1 MGGAPGPSLVN
12 QVSLEYTST
21 QSIFTFDVAG
31 KVTLTVTFL
40 SPVYPDDMGRQSQQ
54 FSYIVTKAKSSDGAA
69 HNVQVYMDVSGGMCP
84 SSTPHSPVTIL
95 LIARTEWASG
105 DVGQV
110 VTWDVGNSGDI
121 IYHKFQ
127 RQNQEQFKEAGEIA
141 SWGNWYL
148 ATRSDKGVSNP
159 GLLLT
164 CVEGVT

>member
-1 MGGAPGPSLVN
+1 MS
-12 QVSLEYTST
+12 
-21 QSIFTFDVAG
+21 
-31 KVTLTVTFL
+31 FL
-40 SPVYPDDMGRQSQQ
+40 P
-54 FSYIVTKAKSSDGAA
+54 
-69 HNVQVYMDVSGGMCP
+69 
-84 SSTPHSPVTIL
+84 PHSPLTVL
-95 LIARTEWASG
+95 LIAQIEWASG

-159 GLLLT
+159 GLLFT